1 MTRPRASQGSQD
13 SPSAVAPVSTD
24 ALAAVATRTLA
35 WVRGSWYWG
44 DAIALDGL
52 IEALPLLPP
61 DCAEEV
67 TATLALEAEKWAAS
81 APDSWDDALAPG
93 RALAALLEVE
103 RITAAP
109 AARALEAFLRA
120 PTTASG
126 VPLLRPHVPEW
137 RDLVW
142 VDSLYHLPSGI
153 ARLGEG
159 LGRPELRSTA
169 LRVAAATLEPLRL
182 ERGLAHCYD
191 GGLGKNNGIP
201 WSRGQG
207 WALLGLLDLRS
218 TVGPDSALDDSIAAV
233 MDALVATQAPDGHW
247 PTVLGQKDAATE
259 TSTAAFF
266 VAAALHPALPASS
279 VPPSEVVHLA
289 SSAVLAVVGDDGVY
303 RGVSHD
309 THARWE
315 LDLYLHPQTR
325 ASPWGQGSALRALVA
340 LGRQNEGRH
349 AI

>member
-1 MTRPRASQGSQD
+1 MIRTHQA
-13 SPSAVAPVSTD
+13 AD
-24 ALAAVATRTLA
+24 ALAAVAARTLA
-35 WVRGSWYWG
+35 WVRGTWYWG

-61 DCAEEV
+61 ESADTV
-67 TATLALEAEKWAAS
+67 TATVALEAEKWAAD
-81 APDSWDDALAPG
+81 APVSWDDALAPG
-93 RALAALLEVE
+93 SALAALLKAE
-103 RITAAP
+103 RITVAP

-153 ARLGEG
+153 ARLGDG
-159 LGRPELRSTA
+159 LGRPELVSTA
-169 LRVAAATLEPLRL
+169 LRVAAATVEQLRIDT
-182 ERGLAHCYD
+182 GLAHCYD

-218 TVGPDSALDDSIAAV
+218 TVGPDPGLEASIAAV
-233 MDALVATQAPDGHW
+233 MESLVLTQTADGHW
-247 PTVLGQKDAATE
+247 PTVLGEKRAATE

-279 VPPSEVVHLA
+279 APPFEVLDRA
-289 SSAVLAVVGDDGVY
+289 SSAVLAAVGNDGSY
-303 RGVSHD
+303 HGVSHD

-315 LDLYLHPQTR
+315 LDPYLHPQTR
-325 ASPWGQGSALRALVA
+325 ASPWGQGAALRALVA
-340 LGRQNEGRH
+340 LMRQNGGRH
-349 AI
+349 AV